1 MNRISRRMALGV
13 AVALPLPALA
23 QPVARP
29 ARIVLGFPAG
39 STADILARLLADRL
53 RGRIAPQIIVDNRPG
68 AGGRLAAEQV
78 KAMPPDGTAM
88 FLTPSSVL
96 TVAPHAFPRSTRFD
110 TLADFVTVS
119 NVASVALVMA
129 VPAAH
134 PARDLAGFMA
144 WARSQPEVPYATPAA
159 GTGAHFLTFEFAR
172 RQGLPLTHVS
182 YRGAVPA
189 LADLIAGRLPMMM
202 SLVSDVLPHLRS
214 GAARG
219 LAATSPARQ
228 PSLPDLPTFAELGFR
243 EMSRETWWGMFLPA
257 GAPPALVAELNL
269 AIAEVMGAPDIAAM
283 LRTMELTSTA
293 LAQRPAQ
300 LREMLAEEFRFWG
313 EIVRAAGFDGDAG

>member
-1 MNRISRRMALGV
+1 MNGITRRVALGV
-13 AVALPLPALA
+13 VATLPLPALA

-39 STADILARLLADRL
+39 STVDILARLLAERL

-88 FLTPSSVL
+88 FLTAASVL
-96 TVAPHAFPRSTRFD
+96 TVSPHGFPRSTRFD
-110 TLADFVTVS
+110 TLTDFVPVS

-144 WARSQPEVPYATPAA
+144 WARGQPEVPDATPAA
-159 GTGAHFLTFEFAR
+159 GTAAHFLTFEFAR
-172 RQGLPLTHVS
+172 RQGLPLTHVT

-189 LADLIAGRLPMMM
+189 LADLIAGRLPMMV

-228 PSLPDLPTFAELGFR
+228 PSLPDVPTFAELGFQ

-257 GAPPALVAELNL
+257 GAPPALVAELNA
-269 AIAEVMGAPDIAAM
+269 AIAEVMTSPDIAQT
-283 LRTMELTSTA
+283 LRTMELTTTA
-293 LAQRPAQ
+293 VTQNPAQ
-300 LREMLAEEFRFWG
+300 LREAVAAEFRFWG

>member
-1 MNRISRRMALGV
+1 MDAITRRAALGLL
-13 AVALPLPALA
+13 AALPLPALA
-23 QPVARP
+23 MPVTRP

-39 STADILARLLADRL
+39 STVDIMGRLLADRL

-68 AGGRLAAEQV
+68 AAGRLAVEQV

-88 FLTPSSVL
+88 LLTPGSVL
-96 TVAPHAFPRSTRFD
+96 TVSPHAFPRSTRYD
-110 TLADFVTVS
+110 SLADFVPVS

-144 WARSQPEVPYATPAA
+144 WARAQPEVPYATPAA
-159 GTGAHFLTFEFAR
+159 GTAAHFLTFEFAR
-172 RQGLPLTHVS
+172 RERLPLTHVT

-202 SLVSDVLPHLRS
+202 SLVSDALPHLRS
-214 GAARG
+214 GAARA
-219 LAATSPARQ
+219 LVATSPARQ
-228 PSLPDLPTFAELGFR
+228 PSLPDVPTFAELGFP
-243 EMSRETWWGMFLPA
+243 EMSREAWWGMFLPA
-257 GAPPALVAELNL
+257 GAPPALVTELHA
-269 AIAEVMGAPDIAAM
+269 AIAEVMAAPDVVQM
-283 LRTMELTSTA
+283 LRTMELTTA
-293 LAQRPAQ
+293 AAAQTPAQ
-300 LREMLAEEFRFWG
+300 LRDAVAAEFRFWG